1 VLLAGT
7 CTGFGR
13 TVCGSPIGWVKA
25 QGEGKVVAVMFGMRP
40 GVAGF
45 GFGRRRCV
53 ARCV

>member
-25 QGEGKVVAVMFGMRP
+25 S
-40 GVAGF
+40 
-45 GFGRRRCV
+45 RRRL
-53 ARCV
+53 AGDWSWLG